1 MAAALH
7 LELADEDVRRL
18 LPMVQDLLA
27 VAEKLRYEQSGRI
40 DRVGPRDPAAHQ
52 PG

>member
-7 LELADEDVRRL
+7 LELADDELTRL

-27 VAEKLRYEQSGRI
+27 VAEKIRHEQPGAM
-40 DRVGPRDPAAHQ
+40 DRAGPRDPAAHQ